1 MINIVLPWP
10 FATIALPIT
19 EWLPKYQW
27 KAWLSSDV
35 TAGFTVFIV
44 LIPQGMAYA
53 LLAGMPPIYGL
64 YSAVV
69 PLYIYAILG
78 TSRQLSLGPMA
89 ITSLLLSV
97 TAAGYGYEE
106 QSSDYVELV
115 LNLSMVVGICILLLG
130 LFRLGALVNL
140 ISESVLVGFLT
151 ASASVIFLNQVK
163 YILGLHV
170 PRFTYTYQTIV
181 YILSHMKEVNG
192 NACGLGFA
200 TLAVLFAVRAWKKRN
215 KATPERLKSTFF
227 RVLDT
232 LSKLSNF
239 LCIIVGSL
247 IAYAISVNGLYID
260 IVEGVP
266 SGLRAPSF
274 TSIGFEKAVALIP
287 GALAISFVAFA
298 GNWAVAKK
306 YASERDY
313 EVNATQELIAEGM
326 SVTIGSVFNCF
337 AGSGGLARSAVNAES
352 GAQTQLSGMI
362 AASLMLLA
370 VQFLTSLF
378 YYIPM
383 AVLGAIIQ
391 VSVVSMLDFDAMFK
405 AYHTHR
411 KDCIVMVST
420 FMLTFFVGVS
430 QGLIAGIALSI
441 AMIIHATAF
450 PSIVHV
456 GKLPDSEGGHYKDVA
471 RFKNAHQH
479 PGIAIIRMDATLFF
493 ANCAHFKDIALRA
506 AAGEFHP
513 SSEPIG
519 KLIID
524 ASCWMDIDL
533 SAVQV
538 LFELKERLVD
548 KKKIKMSIVGAK
560 WPIRAKLKQCHFS
573 AGSPKHYYYYSIRDA
588 LDEVDRSDSDCSG
601 SDEIHPPETGSSPY
615 ETVCDVEQN
624 PLHRSSAGRA
634 ALARVAHDRGVR
646 VSAVSGWGQPLAGD
660 TFHPTRSATLR
671 DVTAGKPLLPSDAD
685 TFSPLDDGDV
695 ELPDVARQPSSLLLA
710 GPSPRGSSY
719 AKVASSL
726 DWPDNVQAPDSV

>member
-1 MINIVLPWP
+1 MISIVLPWP
-10 FATIALPIT
+10 FATIDLPIT
-19 EWLPKYQW
+19 EWLPKYQ
-27 KAWLSSDV
+27 KDWLASDV

-78 TSRQLSLGPMA
+78 SSRQLSLGPMA

-97 TAAGYGYEE
+97 TAANYGYEE
-106 QSSDYVELV
+106 QSSEYVELV
-115 LNLSMVVGICILLLG
+115 LNLSMVVGVCISLLG

-140 ISESVLVGFLT
+140 IGESVLVGFLT

-170 PRFTYTYQTIV
+170 PRFPYTYQTVV
-181 YILSHMKEVNG
+181 YILTHMQEVNG

-200 TLAVLFAVRAWKKRN
+200 TLAVLLAVRAWKKRN
-215 KATPERLKSTFF
+215 KATPERLKSTYF
-227 RVLDT
+227 RIMDT
-232 LSKLSNF
+232 ISKLSNF
-239 LCIIVGSL
+239 LCIIVGSI

-260 IVEGVP
+260 IVESVP

-274 TSIGFEKAVALIP
+274 TSIGFEKAVALVP

-313 EVNATQELIAEGM
+313 EVDATQELIAEGM
-326 SVTIGSVFNCF
+326 CVTIGSVFNCF

-352 GAQTQLSGMI
+352 GAQTQLSGVI
-362 AASLMLLA
+362 SASLMLLA

-391 VSVVSMLDFDAMFK
+391 VSVLSMLDFDAMVK

-420 FMLTFFVGVS
+420 FLLTFFVGVS
-430 QGLIAGIALSI
+430 QGLIAGIVLSI

-456 GKLPDSEGGHYKDVA
+456 GKLSDSEGGHYKDVA
-471 RFKNAHQH
+471 RFKNARQH

-506 AAGEFHP
+506 VAGEFHT
-513 SSEPIG
+513 SSEPVK
-519 KLIID
+519 KLVID
-524 ASCWMDIDL
+524 ASCWIDIDL
-533 SAVQV
+533 AAVQV
-538 LFELKERLVD
+538 LFELRERLVD
-548 KKKIKMSIVGAK
+548 KKKIQMAIVGAK

-573 AGSPKHYYYYSIRDA
+573 AGSPMHYYYYSIHDA
-588 LDEVDRSDSDCSG
+588 LDEVDRSG
-601 SDEIHPPETGSSPY
+601 AEGIGGSSEEFNPADEERTQY
-615 ETVCDVEQN
+615 DTLCDVEQN
-624 PLHRSSAGRA
+624 PLHQAGMGHA
-634 ALARVAHDRGVR
+634 NLPRVAVTRGVHTST
-646 VSAVSGWGQPLAGD
+646 VDGWGLAKIAEASPQGQPADSLG
-660 TFHPTRSATLR
+660 
-671 DVTAGKPLLPSDAD
+671 AD
-685 TFSPLDDGDV
+685 TFSPLDDEDGGV
-695 ELPDVARQPSSLLLA
+695 ELSALAAAGAGARTAVQPGLVGHGYS
-710 GPSPRGSSY
+710 
-719 AKVASSL
+719 KVSADL
-726 DWPDNVQAPDSV
+726 DWPEHVRSPDSSL